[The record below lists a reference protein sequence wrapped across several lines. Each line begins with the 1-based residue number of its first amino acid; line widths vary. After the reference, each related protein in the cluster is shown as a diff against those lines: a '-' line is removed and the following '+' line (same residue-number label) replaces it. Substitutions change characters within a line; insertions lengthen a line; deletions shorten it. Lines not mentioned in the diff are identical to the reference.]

1 MALVLAS
8 ASPARASLLSAAG
21 LAFTVAPSALD
32 ERSVEATLAAEGAD
46 PGRIALRL
54 AEEKARAVSGHQ
66 PDAIVVGA
74 DQTLSI
80 GGERFHK
87 PGSREAAGRQI
98 RALSGRTHCL
108 HAAVACARDG
118 GVVFHHLAV
127 ARLTLRAL
135 TDAEIARY
143 LDRAGEAVQNSVG
156 AYQVEGLG
164 IRLFER
170 IEGDHSTILGLPLLP
185 LLAFLRACGE
195 IDL

>member
-8 ASPARASLLSAAG
+8 ASAARAALLTAAG
-21 LAFTVAPSALD
+21 LTFTVAPSDLD
-32 ERSVEATLAAEGAD
+32 ERSVEAALVAEGAD

-54 AEEKARAVSGHQ
+54 AEEKARSVSGER
-66 PDAIVVGA
+66 PGAIVVGA

-80 GGERFHK
+80 GSDRFHK
-87 PGSREAAGRQI
+87 PGSREAAQRQI
-98 RALSGRTHCL
+98 RALAGRTHCL
-108 HAAVACARDG
+108 HAAVACARNG
-118 GVVFHHLAV
+118 ELIFHHVDV

-135 TDAEIARY
+135 TDAEIVRY
-143 LDRAGEAVQNSVG
+143 LDRAGAAAQNSVG

-164 IRLFER
+164 IRLLDR